1 MDFSQAFTAFVG
13 WAVISVPVS
22 LLIGAFIGR
31 GSHHEMPMAMPVRT
45 TEPTA

>member
-31 GSHHEMPMAMPVRT
+31 GSHEMPMPMTVRT
-45 TEPTA
+45 TDPTA